1 MARSGGLDK
10 AREAF
15 ERCAWEEAY
24 RLLSEADQDSP
35 LVPPELVHLA
45 TASFLTGRDEES
57 VGAWERAHQW
67 FLRRDEVRPAVRCA
81 FWLVFVLLPRG
92 DMARAGGWLSRAQRL
107 LEDDEPRCAERGYLL
122 LPVAMRSMMS
132 GDPETAYGI
141 CGQMVE
147 IGEYCRD
154 ADVLTMGRHGQGRT
168 LLRMGRIEEGLSLL
182 DESMVAVT
190 AGDVSPMFAGRIYC
204 SVIEACHEIGDV
216 RRAHEWTRA
225 LSDWCAAQP
234 DLVPYRGQ
242 CLVHRSQ
249 LFGLRGDWGAALD
262 EVRRACE
269 RLSDP
274 AGQPALGMA
283 FYQLGELHRLRGE
296 PAEAEAAYREADQLG
311 HVPQPGLAL
320 LRLAEGNRAAAAS
333 AIRHAVEE
341 AGEAGDRPQLL
352 GALVEIMLAAGD
364 VASARS
370 GADELDGLAREL
382 GTPLLHATSAHLSG
396 MVLLA
401 EGRTDDALAALRRAR
416 AGWEELEAPH
426 ETARVRVDIGLA
438 YHQLGD
444 NDGAELEWNAA
455 RRVFEELGG
464 RPALAHLT
472 TVSAQRVA
480 GAPRGLTD
488 REIEVLAL
496 VADGKTNRE
505 IAADLVL
512 SEHTVRRHLQNIF
525 TKIGVTSRS
534 AATAFAYEHELV

>member
-1 MARSGGLDK
+1 MARARGLDK
-10 AREAF
+10 GREAF

-24 RLLSEADQDSP
+24 RLLSEADQDTP
-35 LVPPELVHLA
+35 LAPPELVDLA
-45 TASFLTGRDEES
+45 KASFLTGRDDES
-57 VGAWERAHQW
+57 IGAWERAHQCY
-67 FLRRDEVRPAVRCA
+67 LGQGDVRAAVRCA

-92 DMARAGGWLSRAQRL
+92 DMARAGGWLSRGQRL
-107 LEDDEPRCAERGYLL
+107 LEDDEPHCAERGYLL
-122 LPVAMRSMMS
+122 FPVALRNMMS
-132 GDPETAYGI
+132 GDPETAHRI
-141 CGQMVE
+141 FGQMVE
-147 IGEYCRD
+147 IGEHCGD
-154 ADVLTMGRHGQGRT
+154 ADVLTMGRHGQGRA
-168 LLRMGRIEEGLSLL
+168 LLRMGRTDEGLALL

-204 SVIEACHEIGDV
+204 SVIEACNEISDV
-216 RRAHEWTRA
+216 RRAHEWTLA

-249 LFGLRGDWGAALD
+249 LFGLRGDWATALD

-283 FYQLGELHRLRGE
+283 LYQLGELHRLRGDI
-296 PAEAEAAYREADQLG
+296 AEAEAAYREADQLG
-311 HVPQPGLAL
+311 HVPHPGLAL
-320 LRLAEGNRAAAAS
+320 LRLAEGNRVAAAS
-333 AIRHAVEE
+333 AIRHAVNE
-341 AGEAGDRPQLL
+341 ASGPARRSQLL
-352 GALVEIMLAAGD
+352 SAFVEIMLDAGD

-370 GADELDGLAREL
+370 GADELAGLAREL
-382 GTPLLHATSAHLSG
+382 GTPLMHATSAHVSG
-396 MVLLA
+396 LVLLA

-426 ETARVRVDIGLA
+426 ETGRVRVDIGLA
-438 YHQLGD
+438 YRRLGD
-444 NDGAELEWNAA
+444 NDGAELEWDAA
-455 RRVFEELGG
+455 RRVFEELGS
-464 RPALAHLT
+464 RPDLAHLNA
-472 TVSAQRVA
+472 VSATRVDV
-480 GAPRGLTD
+480 APRGLTG

-496 VADGKTNRE
+496 VAGGKTNRE